1 MINLTVGQQIA
12 FRKDYKVE
20 FDGSTSYFYRNSFP
34 TNTSTFSLYLVATPT
49 VDNFRQ
55 VLFSVGNEGS
65 SILFEIGISSSNKIF
80 FYNGTTETEFGDA
93 LITDTLYYI
102 VAIYSNELVSLYVNN
117 RLYLTGL
124 GLGYEG
130 VDINVGKSIL
140 DGYFYEGGL
149 SNISLFTKEHSLGVI
164 KLVTD
169 YSFSVFPPTVSIS
182 APTASSSW
190 SAETDVSITISGT
203 CTDATSV
210 EIWADIDGAGYISWG
225 SDLSVEGNVFSVER
239 TISEGDAGSVVLKA
253 TATGP
258 GGVVDSSTVSITVTD
273 DLGDVELAT
282 WTGLQVWLDPK
293 NVASLTMGAAPTIND
308 GDMEAVGTADWTAV
322 NSATLSKQGSAYA
335 GSQCLRVAY
344 NSVNNPAA
352 RHSGLIGGNRYAL
365 DVFARSDG
373 TALPRLTCT
382 DYIQGT
388 TSTSWQ
394 NLSLEARAGSANF
407 DLYAIISG
415 AGYAEFDS
423 FSAENLSLTAI
434 TPRAGAL
441 ASAFSN
447 ATATAQPWIDSTT
460 GAIRSESDWL
470 NNVGAASDWTFLHNG
485 GGVEVFTMLRPITGV
500 TSYYLST
507 CWAYTDIGLQLGMH
521 SSGVL
526 KANVANGSGTLL
538 YSITGAQAMALD
550 AWHIA
555 EATFVSGGDISLTV
569 NAGTPNT
576 QSPTGVV
583 STSAPT
589 QAATLGAGRAIGS
602 NAFPGIIG
610 DFVAFNR
617 ALTATERL
625 RLRTKLAVKWGITLP

>member
-308 GDMEAVGTADWTAV
+308 GDMEAVGTADWTPLKSIV
-322 NSATLSKQGSAYA
+322 LTKEGNAYE
-335 GSQCLRVAY
+335 GSQCLRAAY
-344 NSVNNPAA
+344 GGESYPKA
-352 RHSGLIGGNRYAL
+352 SIPLIVGNRY
-365 DVFARSDG
+365 VHTGVARSDG
-373 TALPRLTCT
+373 ANVFRLN
-382 DYIQGT
+382 DGAYIWDST

-394 NLSLEARAGSANF
+394 AFDVESTSTSL
-407 DLYAIISG
+407 LYIFAWTTG
-415 AGYAEFDS
+415 AGYVELDNFA
-423 FSAENLSLTAI
+423 AENLSLTSI

-441 ASAFSN
+441 ASAFSQ

-460 GAIRSESDWL
+460 GAMRFAGTADVLTYAGS
-470 NNVGAASDWTFLHNG
+470 AADYTFLTTGNMTLFLAAKFSDASAYAPLLSSYGTDGIILRRDNSTSNLQAYFANDSGGNNYSTSGGISTGDMQVFEAVING
-485 GGVEVFTMLRPITGV
+485 ANSYVVIDGTQVGTAGYTQDAGAGVIALSLGKKDA
-500 TSYYLST
+500 YYL
-507 CWAYTDIGLQLGMH
+507 
-521 SSGVL
+521 
-526 KANVANGSGTLL
+526 NG
-538 YSITGAQAMALD
+538 
-550 AWHIA
+550 
-555 EATFVSGGDISLTV
+555 E
-569 NAGTPNT
+569 
-576 QSPTGVV
+576 
-583 STSAPT
+583 
-589 QAATLGAGRAIGS
+589 
-602 NAFPGIIG
+602 IG
-610 DFVAFNR
+610 DTIAFNR
-617 ALTATERL
+617 ALTATERT
-625 RLRTKLAVKWGITLP
+625 RLRNYLAAKWSITLP